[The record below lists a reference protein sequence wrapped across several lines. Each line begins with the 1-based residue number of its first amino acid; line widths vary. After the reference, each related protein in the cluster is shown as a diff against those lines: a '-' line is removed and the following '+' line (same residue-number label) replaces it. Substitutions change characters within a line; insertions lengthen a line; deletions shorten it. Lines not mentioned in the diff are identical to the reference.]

1 MFYCEK
7 KDPNAGSKYK
17 IETASGVTT
26 EIDYSSW
33 LNPIGNK
40 TATATTIKCI
50 DYANSI
56 SFNQGNNNGCGNS
69 SALNQKKNVGIK
81 MFQTDNEMRIFICIG
96 LLKDVKVT
104 NIEISATDSVSS

>member
-1 MFYCEK
+1 MRALNIKLGNSFRGNDE
-7 KDPNAGSKYK
+7 
-17 IETASGVTT
+17 

-33 LNPIGNK
+33 LNPIGDK

-50 DYANSI
+50 DYSNSI
-56 SFNQGNNNGCGNS
+56 SFNEGNNNGCGNS

-96 LLKDVKVT
+96 LLKDIKVT
-104 NIEISATDSVSS
+104 NIEISATDSISS